1 MRFKTKKSESV
12 SPDRKG
18 HKPFFF
24 SFCQVSII
32 SSFRQKSACP
42 RPWLVGRAV
51 WTECALFSVSRA
63 PSCFH
68 LNTWRSLLNSGRARP
83 PSPTKEKIQER
94 WPLVWE
100 QKVTVLMLSVLSESS
115 LTLLYLK
122 NLRESWSRLEPSAVS
137 YIIVACFNACVKQIH
152 MNSLFRWFYLNL
164 IKL

>member
-12 SPDRKG
+12 SPDIKG

-63 PSCFH
+63 PSCFD
-68 LNTWRSLLNSGRARP
+68 LNTWRSLLDVRDRP
-83 PSPTKEKIQER
+83 RPQKRKYKSVGHF
-94 WPLVWE
+94 VWE
-100 QKVTVLMLSVLSESS
+100 QKVTVFMLSVLSESS

-164 IKL
+164 VKL